1 MVFSSDPAAVL
12 RQADALRLL
21 SYLFDSPSP
30 ALAEPLAELAELYE
44 GDAEA
49 QALLCEMAAEFD
61 GGEEALVAL
70 KVDHAKLF
78 IGPFDLLAPPYA
90 SLYLESGNRV
100 DGQVTRHIARCYAEG
115 GLQREGGRTQ
125 PADHVAFLFEFLY
138 YLLYRSVR
146 DGDSAM
152 VERAEQFACAYVL
165 SWTPRF
171 FEAMREG
178 AQTPFYRA
186 LAKLGLDHFPPAL

>member
-12 RQADALRLL
+12 RQADTLRLL

-49 QALLCEMAAEFD
+49 QALLCEMAAAI

-70 KVDHAKLF
+70 KVEHAKLF
-78 IGPFDLLAPPYA
+78 VGPFDMLAPPYA
-90 SLYLESGNRV
+90 SLYLEAGDRV
-100 DGQVTRHIARCYAEG
+100 DGQVTRRIARCYVESGLRQEG
-115 GLQREGGRTQ
+115 DQTQ

-146 DGDSAM
+146 DEDSAM
-152 VERAEQFACAYVL
+152 AGRAEQFACTYVL
-165 SWTPRF
+165 SWTPQF
-171 FEAMREG
+171 FEAIHKG
-178 AQTPFYRA
+178 AKTPFYSA
-186 LAKLGLDHFPPAL
+186 LAKLGLDHFPPTL